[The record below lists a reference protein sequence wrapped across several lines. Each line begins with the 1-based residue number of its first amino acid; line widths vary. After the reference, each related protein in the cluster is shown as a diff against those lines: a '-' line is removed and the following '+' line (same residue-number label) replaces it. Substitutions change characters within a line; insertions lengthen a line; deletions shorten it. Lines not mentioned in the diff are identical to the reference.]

1 MIIKNNTVYDNGS
14 AGVICSLD
22 CYNIIIEGNEV
33 YNNGHGDNKRGDNKR
48 GIAVSRN
55 VYVSVI
61 RENFV
66 YN

>member
-33 YNNGHGDNKRGDNKR
+33 YNNGHGDNKRG
-48 GIAVSRN
+48 IAVSRN